1 MTKITTIGLDLAK
14 RVFQVHGVDATG
26 VVVLRKR
33 LRRENVLIFF
43 AQLPPCRIG
52 IEAAHHW
59 ARELRVLR
67 TVLAMES
74 IRSVNGSGTVE
85 AEIRYFLSSCHDDP
99 TVLVQAIR
107 RHWTIENRLHWVL
120 DVTFR
125 EDDSRVRDRIAA
137 RNLAI
142 LRKIAINL
150 MSRDRT
156 TRAACGPVASRPPGM
171 TITCSLFWLDDF
183 MRRP

>member
-1 MTKITTIGLDLAK
+1 MLKKLNV
-14 RVFQVHGVDATG
+14 R
-26 VVVLRKR
+26 RR
-33 LRRENVLIFF
+33 LRRRPDLKEGDPDWSTRCQVCDGRPTPASDWLVWAVLLGRQFYGRWK
-43 AQLPPCRIG
+43 LV
-52 IEAAHHW
+52 
-59 ARELRVLR
+59 REQ
-67 TVLAMES
+67 
-74 IRSVNGSGTVE
+74 G
-85 AEIRYFLSSCHDDP
+85 
-99 TVLVQAIR
+99 
-107 RHWTIENRLHWVL
+107 LHWVP
-120 DVTFR
+120 DVMFR